1 MDRTLSVEEI
11 QNKINNLSLDFK
23 VIEYNGYGKKSKFQ
37 HSCGYE
43 FDIRID
49 HLLNRKVCPKCNGR
63 KYDIEDF
70 QNKSNLVHNNQY
82 EVIDFKGT
90 NFIAKVKHLI
100 CGNILKQRGCNH
112 LRGDGCPYCYGNKK
126 YSKEEILK
134 ISKEK
139 WDNEYM
145 ILSENVEY
153 NKKSVILHNTCGNK
167 FEQVIYHHLL
177 KGGCKFCAGNNKH
190 TIQSVQEKSD
200 KIHNNEY
207 IILSEP
213 RGSFSKIKILHK
225 KCGNEYF
232 QVVSTHISGCGCP
245 KCNTFSKG
253 EVFIENYLKDNNIE
267 YYTQK
272 TFDMCKYVNKLKF
285 DFYLPEY
292 DTCIEFDGEQHFKP
306 IRYFGGKPAFELQK
320 IKDNIKNEYCSKNN
334 IQLVRFRYDNK
345 FEKISE
351 DLKKI
356 LSL

>member
-1 MDRTLSVEEI
+1 MEKKLRIEEI
-11 QNKINNLSLDFK
+11 QNKIDNLSLDFK

-37 HSCGYE
+37 HFCGYE

-90 NFIAKVKHLI
+90 NFIVKVKHLI
-100 CGNILKQRGCNH
+100 CGNILTQRGCNH

-126 YSKEEILK
+126 YTKEEILK
-134 ISKEK
+134 ISREN
-139 WDNEYM
+139 WNNEYA
-145 ILSENVEY
+145 IISENVEY
-153 NKKSVILHNTCGNK
+153 NKKSMILHNTCGNK

-207 IILSEP
+207 TILSEP
-213 RGSFSKIKILHK
+213 NGSKSEIVILHK
-225 KCGNEYF
+225 LCGNTF
-232 QVVSTHISGCGCP
+232 IQKSGDHLSGRGCDCSSISR
-245 KCNTFSKG
+245 G
-253 EVFIENYLKDNNIE
+253 ERYIYDFLNSFNINFIKQKKFENCRYK
-267 YYTQK
+267 K
-272 TFDMCKYVNKLKF
+272 KLRF
-285 DFYLPEY
+285 DFYLP
-292 DTCIEFDGEQHFKP
+292 DFNMCIEFDGIQHFEP
-306 IRYFGGKPAFELQK
+306 IHYFGGKDTFELQK
-320 IKDNIKNEYCSKNN
+320 IKDNIKNEYCIKNN